1 MSDEKADEKADAHL
15 DDDLHHGGGCCNACA
30 FSALPVAAGV
40 LVDDVSPSANRPVD
54 GRARLSLV
62 VENRKTG
69 SVVVDLGSV
78 VAAGGVGVVGFGRAR
93 DSAVFIDDHKISRRH
108 GSFVFDE
115 SGVSIV
121 DHGSGCGTFVNGKRV
136 TRARLNEGDCIYLGD
151 TVLRLLPG

>member
-1 MSDEKADEKADAHL
+1 MSDEKADETADAHL

-30 FSALPVAAGV
+30 FSALPVADGV

-54 GRARLSLV
+54 GRARLSVV

-69 SVVVDLGSV
+69 SVAVDLGSV
-78 VAAGGVGVVGFGRAR
+78 GAAGGGVVGFGRAR
-93 DSAVFIDDHKISRRH
+93 DSAVFIDDDKISRRH

-115 SGVSIV
+115 SGVSVV
-121 DHGSGCGTFVNGKRV
+121 DHGSGCGTFVNGTRV
-136 TRARLNEGDCIYLGD
+136 ARARLNEGDRIYLGD